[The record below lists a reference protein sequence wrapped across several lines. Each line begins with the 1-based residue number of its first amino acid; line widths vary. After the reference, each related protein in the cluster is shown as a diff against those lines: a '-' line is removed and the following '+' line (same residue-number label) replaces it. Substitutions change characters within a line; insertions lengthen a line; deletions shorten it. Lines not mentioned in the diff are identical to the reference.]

1 MSLVKLPVE
10 LILLIAEHLDLDD
23 HCSWA
28 RASRRFH
35 RILGGKEV
43 YERAHELDSKH
54 HGWPRYLSKTIWSN
68 NLPAFLEMLQ
78 RTSDINNQR
87 VVYTNHS
94 CYNSPI
100 IGTQLREGVHRTL
113 LHLASELG
121 REEMVRR
128 LLEKGADVSIIDCL
142 MHTPLHVATRNRQ
155 IGVARLLIE
164 GGAAVS
170 AEIGATG
177 LTALDYAVSGNSAA
191 LVKLLLKKGA
201 VRTRPETLQYA
212 AFTYCKT
219 GDPTILRILIK
230 EGIKPSALKSRAGV
244 LALYGAIL
252 HRHLLVAQL
261 LIDAG
266 VELTWNRRLHLGIPS
281 ALRLAVLRGDQEM
294 ERFLIE
300 SSALFRVSR
309 MSLWWQ
315 SRLEYDCHEQEGG
328 EMISA
333 G

>member
-10 LILLIAEHLDLDD
+10 LVLLIADYLDLYD

-28 RASRRFH
+28 RASRSFQQ
-35 RILGGKEV
+35 ILGGRAV
-43 YERAHELDSKH
+43 YDRAHELDSNL

-68 NLPAFLEMLQ
+68 NLLAFHEMLQ

-87 VVYTNHS
+87 VVYTNHT
-94 CYNSPI
+94 CYNSAI
-100 IGTQLREGVHRTL
+100 IGSQLREGVHRTL

-121 REEMVRR
+121 REEMVHQ
-128 LLEKGADVSIIDCL
+128 LLERGADVSIVDCL
-142 MHTPLHVATRNRQ
+142 MHTPLHVATRHRQ
-155 IGVARLLIE
+155 INVAKLLIE

-177 LTALDYAVSGNSAA
+177 LTALDYAVSDNSPA
-191 LVKLLLKKGA
+191 LVKLLLKQGA
-201 VRTRPETLQYA
+201 RTRPETLQYA

-219 GDPTILRILIK
+219 GDPTILKILI
-230 EGIKPSALKSRAGV
+230 EQGMKPSALKSRAGV

-281 ALRLAVLRGDQEM
+281 ALRLAVLRGDEEM
-294 ERFLIE
+294 EAFLMD
-300 SSALFRVSR
+300 SSALFRVSQIG
-309 MSLWWQ
+309 LWWQ
-315 SRLEYDCHEQEGG
+315 TRFGYDDHEHRRIISGG
-328 EMISA
+328 
-333 G
+333 